1 MWTYDADPANSDRDA
16 VRFLIGDVDE
26 SEPQLED
33 EQIEWLIS
41 IWGDKGSMYYVA
53 SMACEAIAAKYAR
66 EIDITAD
73 SQSLGTNA
81 LQQKYLTMAEQLR
94 TLHEQLLT
102 GGLVDA
108 GGILVGEQPD
118 PTVLPLAFGRGMHD
132 NPEAGQQDYGGKDI
146 PIWLPEIYGSW

>member
-1 MWTYDADPANSDRDA
+1 MWTYTADPATEPRDA
-16 VRFLIGDVDE
+16 VRFLTGDVDE
-26 SEPQLED
+26 TEQQLQD
-33 EQIEWLIS
+33 EELDWLITL
-41 IWGDKGSMYYVA
+41 WGDRSLYYVA
-53 SMACEAIAAKYAR
+53 AEACEAIAAKYAR
-66 EIDITAD
+66 EIDINAD

-81 LQQKYLTMAEQLR
+81 LQQKYLTQAERLR
-94 TLHEQLLT
+94 SQHEQLLV

-132 NPEAGQQDYGGKDI
+132 NPEAGQQDYGGKDV